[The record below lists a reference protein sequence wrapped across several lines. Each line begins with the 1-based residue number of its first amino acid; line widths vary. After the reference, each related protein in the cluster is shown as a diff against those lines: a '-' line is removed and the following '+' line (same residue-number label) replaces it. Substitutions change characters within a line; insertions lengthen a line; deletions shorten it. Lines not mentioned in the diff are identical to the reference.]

1 MFAIAK
7 RVETWYTML
16 CRDLA
21 QNHRQEEVNH
31 VYQQASNRSV

>member
-21 QNHRQEEVNH
+21 QNHRQEVNH
-31 VYQQASNRSV
+31 VYQQASN